1 MYACMVYVL
10 LEFYL
15 DNAHHQSL
23 GHVTTSTQRQGM
35 SDTDSGVVYDVAV
48 VGAGVIGSAA
58 ACNIIRKGANV
69 VLIEQVP

>member
-1 MYACMVYVL
+1 
-10 LEFYL
+10 
-15 DNAHHQSL
+15 
-23 GHVTTSTQRQGM
+23 M

-58 ACNIIRKGANV
+58 AYNIIRKGVNV

>member
-1 MYACMVYVL
+1 MHITSHLVTWL
-10 LEFYL
+10 LFHS
-15 DNAHHQSL
+15 D
-23 GHVTTSTQRQGM
+23 M
-35 SDTDSGVVYDVAV
+35 SDTDSEVVYDVAV